1 MKNKTIYSTLTILL
15 IASLIQLAS
24 AQEAPSVTGT
34 SEISAPYIGVYSD
47 ENCTLNMTSI
57 EWGFLAPGENKTATV
72 YVKPSFNSTITI
84 SASSNNTDVTFNSTA
99 LGATLANVTRQV
111 NFTIFIS
118 PNATSNAFT
127 LPIILTAE
135 MSVIPEYP
143 FILPIAL
150 LLVIVAASALIVK
163 RRRFFIA

>member
-1 MKNKTIYSTLTILL
+1 MKNKTVYTTLTILL

-57 EWGFLAPGENKTATV
+57 DWGILAPGENKTATV
-72 YVKPSFNSTITI
+72 YIQPSFNSTITI
-84 SASSNNTDVTFNSTA
+84 SATSNSTDVTFNSTA
-99 LGATLANVTRQV
+99 LGATLENVTRQV
-111 NFTIFIS
+111 NFTITVS
-118 PNATSNAFT
+118 SNATSGAFT
-127 LPIILTAE
+127 LPIVLTSE

-150 LLVIVAASALIVK
+150 LLVLVAASTLIVK
-163 RRRFFIA
+163 RRRFSIA